1 MTKADLKSLIKE
13 CLIEILSESASSSA
27 QPTIRTEQRRPQ
39 QQRPVQQQTSAQRA
53 ASSKSFATESQQKR
67 PAVPAKPRIDPL
79 FEAFSNPS
87 QMMQEAASR
96 VSASDP
102 MNVSHEEQVMAQGDA
117 AQRAALTVQPNDIFD
132 DKTLSKWSQ
141 MFLLFNNKL
150 CCKTKKKYCVC

>member
-13 CLIEILSESASSSA
+13 CLIEILSESTTSNRSV

-39 QQRPVQQQTSAQRA
+39 QQQTSAQRA
-53 ASSKSFATESQQKR
+53 ASSKSFVTESQQKR

-87 QMMQEAASR
+87 QMMQEAATR
-96 VSASDP
+96 VPSNDP
-102 MNVSHEEQVMAQGDA
+102 LNVSHEDQVLAQGDA
-117 AQRAALTVQPNDIFD
+117 AQRAALTVQPSDIFD

-141 MFLLFNNKL
+141 MFL
-150 CCKTKKKYCVC
+150 